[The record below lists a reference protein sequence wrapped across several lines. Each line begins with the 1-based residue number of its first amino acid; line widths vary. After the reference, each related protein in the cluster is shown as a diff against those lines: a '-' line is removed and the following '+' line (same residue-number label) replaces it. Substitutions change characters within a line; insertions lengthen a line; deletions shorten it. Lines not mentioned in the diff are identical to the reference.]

1 MDETNIVVTF
11 ATVENGAIVIPKVY
25 LPEGITMKVQLH
37 LGKELEIAFFPDEP
51 EHEECKN
58 CPQYDSCTY
67 VNENN

>member
-1 MDETNIVVTF
+1 MDETNIVITF

-51 EHEECKN
+51 EHEE
-58 CPQYDSCTY
+58 
-67 VNENN
+67 